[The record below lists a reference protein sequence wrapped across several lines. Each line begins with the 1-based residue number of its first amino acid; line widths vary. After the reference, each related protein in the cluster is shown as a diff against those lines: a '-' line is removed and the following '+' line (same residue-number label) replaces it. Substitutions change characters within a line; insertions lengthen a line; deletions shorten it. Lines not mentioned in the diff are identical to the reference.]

1 MILVTDNS
9 KDTAR
14 EIARKFNMRLSFD
27 ALSSLTAL
35 LQPRKYRHRTAILK
49 AGETA
54 TSISFVAK
62 GLIRQYK
69 PSTELDIVEDICHEN
84 NLLICMESMLTQMPS
99 RLEVQTLEPT
109 IIYSMD
115 YLSLK
120 KLAAQLPEINTLL
133 NHILEDCI
141 LKQIE
146 RHRLADLNPR
156 ERYLRL
162 MQIDSEVVR
171 RTPLK
176 YVASYLRMAPATLS
190 RIRTAIQNHD
200 N

>member
-35 LQPRKYRHRTAILK
+35 LQPRKYRHRTAILR

-115 YLSLK
+115 YQSLK